1 MRKSREI
8 IGLPVLSISEV
19 ATLGSAKG
27 LLVNPATG
35 TVDFVAVDRDGGFRE
50 CLVVPF
56 TSLEGIG
63 PDALTVA
70 GGEAARTLS
79 SVPEALNL
87 LDRQVRLIDTRVM
100 TRKGQIAGV
109 ISEFAV
115 DEESGRLMGLEVV
128 LSGQGNPAGV
138 VPAANVV
145 TYGRDLVVV
154 DQDLESILVPG
165 FDNLEA
171 AAQPAS
177 SLSEAPKVTDPLQYF
192 EQQQK
197 QLLLGRKVA
206 QRITADDGTVIA
218 EAGDTV
224 TQEIIDQAVKYDKY
238 VDLALHTG
246 V

>member
-100 TRKGQIAGV
+100 TRKGQITGV
-109 ISEFAV
+109 ISEYAV

-154 DQDLESILVPG
+154 DQDLDSILVSG

-171 AAQPAS
+171 GPQPS
-177 SLSEAPKVTDPLQYF
+177 PSEAPKVSDPLQYF

-238 VDLALHTG
+238 VDLALYTG

>member
-8 IGLPVLSISEV
+8 IGLPVLNITEA
-19 ATLGSAKG
+19 ATLGSAKA
-27 LLVNPATG
+27 LLINPATG
-35 TVDFVAVDRDGGFRE
+35 TADFLAVDRDGGFRE

-56 TSLEGIG
+56 KSLEGIG

-70 GGEAARTLS
+70 GPEAARTLS
-79 SVPEALNL
+79 SVPEAVNL

-115 DEESGRLMGLEVV
+115 DEESGRITGLEVV
-128 LSGQGNPAGV
+128 LSGQNSPAGV
-138 VPAANVV
+138 IPAARVV

-154 DQDLESILVPG
+154 DGDLEGILVPG
-165 FDNLEA
+165 FDDLTA
-171 AAQPAS
+171 APQPAPS
-177 SLSEAPKVTDPLQYF
+177 QPEGPKVSDPLQYF
-192 EQQQK
+192 EEQQK
-197 QLLLGRKVA
+197 QLLLGRKVT
-206 QRITADDGTVIA
+206 QRITAEDGTVIA